1 MEYRPCTAGGH
12 HNVTSLNLKGDRD
25 PCSKNGFREVF
36 IRCNGDEV
44 VEFIRVRFA
53 AYLIPTRFLTSNFFR
68 IVITMR
74 TKSPKRAPEP
84 TSTASAGGKK

>member
-44 VEFIRVRFA
+44 VEFIRVRLVASIQGSAKELSLGCVIPASWPPLA
-53 AYLIPTRFLTSNFFR
+53 AGVHFMQPRDHS
-68 IVITMR
+68 V
-74 TKSPKRAPEP
+74 PDP
-84 TSTASAGGKK
+84 

>member
-44 VEFIRVRFA
+44 VEFIRVCFVA
-53 AYLIPTRFLTSNFFR
+53 SILPMQ
-68 IVITMR
+68 ITTDMSK
-74 TKSPKRAPEP
+74 KSKDRLRDPAL
-84 TSTASAGGKK
+84 

>member
-25 PCSKNGFREVF
+25 PCSKNGFREVI

-44 VEFIRVRFA
+44 VEFIRVRFT
-53 AYLIPTRFLTSNFFR
+53 AYKTTLL
-68 IVITMR
+68 
-74 TKSPKRAPEP
+74 
-84 TSTASAGGKK
+84 